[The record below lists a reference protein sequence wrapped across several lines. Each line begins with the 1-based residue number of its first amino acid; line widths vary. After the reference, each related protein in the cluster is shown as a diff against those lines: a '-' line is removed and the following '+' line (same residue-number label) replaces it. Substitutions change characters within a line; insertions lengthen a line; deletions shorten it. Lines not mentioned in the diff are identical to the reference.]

1 MNILLKQLL
10 IIAICS
16 ASGLTY
22 AQNREFGTGSPSQR
36 SGSENSTQEEGGE
49 KAEKDTVVFKMKA
62 FKLQNGYSQLKE
74 TALDTGFVDYQTYNP
89 LLKKSISVQTLGN
102 LGAAAQSN
110 DYFERSS
117 DPGEFLFLKNLK
129 DYGKWPKDIQFY
141 NTTKPFTL
149 LEYGQWFSN
158 RPKGESWLNVFHTQN
173 IKPSLNFGFSYSSI
187 SSQGKYL
194 NQEAKDNSLNF
205 FASYNLDRYDLWF
218 ILGKN
223 KFTNQENGGLL
234 FPDDIENP
242 DLKPENLPV
251 WLEGTSAVTKN
262 SFGVL
267 SHQYKFGK
275 WIKVQENKEEFQK
288 FITRFALMH
297 TVEFTDNSRFFK
309 EVEPNPSFDYSG
321 SADPVYSSRGHVYF
335 YGSGHVPYIK
345 GIAGTETLPSTQ
357 DRSGMRRITN
367 MFYIK
372 AVEAPDRKYTFGK
385 QAYIGND
392 LINVYIPRERLIY
405 TPGFMQPPLGL
416 TQSDKLTNTFVGG
429 SIFRTEG
436 KFWNYNASGRYYIL
450 GYRFADFDLSG
461 QIEKPIRT
469 SKDTSF
475 IKITAG
481 MSNTTPDYFYNHFYS
496 NHYKWENN
504 FDKTYELKLGAV
516 YDNPFRRFKA
526 GFKYSIITNYLY
538 WNEASLPAQAG
549 SEFSVAQVFL
559 KKDFKFGGL
568 NIQNT
573 VMYQKSTTDIY
584 MHVPEIST
592 RNTIFLEGILSKVL
606 TFNIGVDLRYDT
618 QYYADYYS
626 PALGMFYVQ
635 HNEKI
640 GNYPWLDAF
649 INLKIKRTRFYV
661 KYSNMGTM
669 IVQGGY
675 YTTPGYAAQV
685 GSASFGLSWTFYD

>member
-1 MNILLKQLL
+1 MNILLKLSIL
-10 IIAICS
+10 IALCT
-16 ASGLTY
+16 APGLIH
-22 AQNREFGTGSPSQR
+22 AQNRGFGTGSPGQAPGREKS
-36 SGSENSTQEEGGE
+36 SPEEEG
-49 KAEKDTVVFKMKA
+49 AENKMDTVVFKLKA
-62 FKLQNGYSQLKE
+62 FKLHNGYSQLTE
-74 TALDTGFVDYQTYNP
+74 TKLDTGFADYQTYNP

-102 LGAAAQSN
+102 LGASAQSN
-110 DYFERSS
+110 DFFERTFN
-117 DPGEFLFLKNLK
+117 PNEFLFLKNLK
-129 DYGKWPKDIQFY
+129 DYGKWPADIQFF

-158 RPKGESWLNVFHTQN
+158 RPKGETWLNVFHTQN
-173 IKPSLNFGFSYSSI
+173 IKPSLNFGFSYSAI

-205 FASYNLDRYDLWF
+205 FTSYNTDRYDLWF

-234 FPDDIENP
+234 FPTDIENP

-251 WLEGTSAVTKN
+251 WFEGTSAETKN

-275 WIKVQENKEEFQK
+275 WITVQENKEEYQK

-297 TVEFTDNSRFFK
+297 TVEFSDNSRLFK
-309 EVEPNPSFDYSG
+309 EIEPNPSYDYST
-321 SADPVYSSRGHVYF
+321 SDDPDYSSRGKVYF
-335 YGSGHVPYIK
+335 YGNDHIPYIK
-345 GIAGTETLPSTQ
+345 GVPGTATLPSTQ
-357 DRSGMRRITN
+357 DKSGMKRVTN
-367 MFYIK
+367 MFYLK

-392 LINVYIPRERLIY
+392 LVNVYFPRERLIY

-416 TQSDKLTNTFVGG
+416 TREDKLTNTFIGG

-436 KFWNYNASGRYYIL
+436 KFWNYEASGRYYIQ
-450 GYRFADFDLSG
+450 GYRFADFDLTG

-469 SKDTSF
+469 TRDTSYL
-475 IKITAG
+475 KISG
-481 MSNTTPDYFYNHFYS
+481 RMSKTTPDYFYNHFYS
-496 NHYKWENN
+496 NHFKWENN
-504 FDKTYELKLGAV
+504 FDKTYALKVGV
-516 YDNPFRRFKA
+516 DYDNPFRRFRA
-526 GFKYSIITNYLY
+526 GFKYSIITDYMY
-538 WNEASLPAQAG
+538 WNAASLPDQAD

-568 NIQNT
+568 NIQNS
-573 VMYQKSTTDIY
+573 VMYQKSTTEIY

-592 RNTIFLEGILSKVL
+592 RNTVFIEGILSKVL
-606 TFNIGVDLRYDT
+606 TYNIGVDLRYDSE
-618 QYYADYYS
+618 YYADYYS

-635 HNEKI
+635 NKEKI

-669 IVQGGY
+669 MTRGGY

-685 GSASFGLSWTFYD
+685 ATGSFGLSWTFYD